1 MGTLEQELDPGTSA
15 HQSAHQ
21 HLAETVDA
29 PRVEIHSITPSTM
42 EEARELNASELHAT
56 LILSPTLFKRP
67 LESVLEQ
74 SKRAKTLLDLSEK
87 SANHFSQS
95 ARGLG
100 KRATPQSAPSLH
112 RQVQEKKRSVF
123 SIVPEAVVMAGR
135 SFSEP
140 TCSSQSA
147 DPPIHTA
154 NVDSASSDPC
164 DKSQG
169 KQTKDSKDLSEDKNS
184 DDKSHDAPAPRALPH
199 LSRAYTMA
207 GPSAATLRR
216 INSTASIVSPFSSRA
231 LLSKTSSSSPS
242 SSSKSAHSAAKRL
255 GHSQSLLRQ
264 TVLVPPFRPRLQ
276 PLTSP
281 PGTRPHYYSSSRVSS
296 SPEAEM
302 ATNEDQDPH
311 EALAAEDT
319 TTDETALETPVTPA
333 VASCTAAMTS
343 LSPPSAKTYKARNL
357 FGSRPKRPSFLDCET
372 DAATVVEVSNS
383 LPLPQTTAHF
393 LSELSDDD
401 DDDDDNDLLPH
412 LNDKRLSSPSKKS
425 SRPVVTSLALSR
437 PTGLRRHQTMIS
449 SRSEFMRTLECGN
462 GSRRGTGLYSIIS
475 NSRIASGLKH
485 PSVFAPENYVPSP
498 DRLDCQILPCE
509 HFDLKPDDTTKR
521 ISPETVVNV
530 LEGKFTNQYDL
541 LYIIDCRFPYEF
553 EGGHIKSAVNVNTT
567 DELEELLLQP
577 AITDK
582 RVLLIFHCE
591 FSSERGPRMARHLRN
606 QDRAANASHY
616 PAVFYPEVY
625 VMKGGYSTFFQK
637 NKSYCWPEAYV
648 EMQDE
653 KHSQEFE
660 THRRNFQRE
669 FSRTASKGF
678 LGMESKKKNT
688 SHSTSTSTTVSS
700 SPSLSSSSSASSTS
714 TSFSIRNEV
723 EESGLTLTNSLSTT
737 VIHATTTTSSSSSSS
752 FSSSSS
758 SSSSTSNTDADCGSS
773 MNGSKPNAFTQVL
786 SSIKEAALSGSRPS
800 PLSLSS
806 STLKQSTSRP
816 SPSSSS
822 LSSSKPSPMDR
833 DKDRRSLRPCPSTV
847 LSHSHTASHTGSNP
861 FFMGF
866 RQTKPGF
873 GAMSPA
879 KKDKPL
885 L

>member
-1 MGTLEQELDPGTSA
+1 MGNLEQDLDPGSPT
-15 HQSAHQ
+15 HQSVHR
-21 HLAETVDA
+21 HLAQTADA
-29 PRVEIHSITPSTM
+29 PHEQIHGNTPSE
-42 EEARELNASELHAT
+42 EEARELNASDQPAT
-56 LILSPTLFKRP
+56 LILSSTLSKRP
-67 LESVLEQ
+67 LEGVLEQ
-74 SKRAKTLLDLSEK
+74 SKRAKTLLDLS
-87 SANHFSQS
+87 
-95 ARGLG
+95 ARGLE
-100 KRATPQSAPSLH
+100 KRATPPTAPSLH

-123 SIVPEAVVMAGR
+123 NIAPETVAMAGR

-140 TCSSQSA
+140 AWTSQSA
-147 DPPIHTA
+147 DLRIDTT
-154 NVDSASSDPC
+154 NVDPASSGPC

-169 KQTKDSKDLSEDKNS
+169 KPTEDSKDLSEDKNS
-184 DDKSHDAPAPRALPH
+184 DDKSQGTPAPRALHH

-216 INSTASIVSPFSSRA
+216 INSTASIVAPFSSRA
-231 LLSKTSSSSPS
+231 LLSKTSSSSSS

-255 GHSQSLLRQ
+255 GHSQSLLKQ

-276 PLTSP
+276 PLSSP
-281 PGTRPHYYSSSRVSS
+281 SDTRPVSCSSPRVSS

-302 ATNEDQDPH
+302 AADEDQDPH
-311 EALAAEDT
+311 EALAADYVT
-319 TTDETALETPVTPA
+319 TVETGIETPLTPA

-343 LSPPSAKTYKARNL
+343 LSPPSAKIYRSLNL
-357 FGSRPKRPSFLDCET
+357 FGSRPKRPSFLDCEA
-372 DAATVVEVSNS
+372 DASTVVAVSNS
-383 LPLPQTTAHF
+383 LPLPHTTAHF
-393 LSELSDDD
+393 LSELSEDDD
-401 DDDDDNDLLPH
+401 DDDDDDDDHHPILSHSNHQRLP
-412 LNDKRLSSPSKKS
+412 SPSKNA
-425 SRPVVTSLALSR
+425 SRPVTSLSLSR

-449 SRSEFMRTLECGN
+449 SRSEFMRTLESGS

-475 NSRIASGLKH
+475 NSRIASGLKY
-485 PSVFAPENYVPSP
+485 PSVFAPKNYVPSP

-509 HFDLKPDDTTKR
+509 HFDPKPDDTTKR

-530 LEGKFTNQYDL
+530 LEGKFTDQYDL
-541 LYIIDCRFPYEF
+541 LYIVDCRFPYEF

-678 LGMESKKKNT
+678 LGMESKKNT
-688 SHSTSTSTTVSS
+688 SHSTSTSTN
-700 SPSLSSSSSASSTS
+700 
-714 TSFSIRNEV
+714 I
-723 EESGLTLTNSLSTT
+723 
-737 VIHATTTTSSSSSSS
+737 
-752 FSSSSS
+752 SSSS
-758 SSSSTSNTDADCGSS
+758 SSSSTSTSFSIENDVAESGSNLKDSSSTTVIDTSSSSCSSSTTTTSNKDADCGSS
-773 MNGSKPNAFTQVL
+773 MNASKPNAFTQVL

-800 PLSLSS
+800 PLSLPVSS
-806 STLKQSTSRP
+806 STLKRSTSRP
-816 SPSSSS
+816 SSSSSS
-822 LSSSKPSPMDR
+822 LASLSSNKPSTLDR
-833 DKDRRSLRPCPSTV
+833 DRRSLHPCPSTV
-847 LSHSHTASHTGSNP
+847 LSSSHTTTTTTISSSSSSHTSSNP
-861 FFMGF
+861 FFSGF